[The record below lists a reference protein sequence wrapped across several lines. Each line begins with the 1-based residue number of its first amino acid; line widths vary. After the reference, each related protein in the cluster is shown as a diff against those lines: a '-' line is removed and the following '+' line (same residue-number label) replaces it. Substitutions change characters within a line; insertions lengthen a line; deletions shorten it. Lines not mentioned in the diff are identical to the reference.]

1 MNKRNPPHPGEILSE
16 WLAEVTVT
24 HAAESLGIT
33 RAMLSRV
40 LNGASAISADM
51 DVRLSRALGTSLG
64 HWLGLQSDYDLH
76 QAQKRFKS
84 RVRKIVV
91 PTLPKAANG

>member
-1 MNKRNPPHPGEILSE
+1 MSMHNPPHPGELLRE

-24 HAAESLGIT
+24 KAAESLGIT

-51 DVRLSRALGTSLG
+51 DVRLSRALGTSPG
-64 HWLGLQSDYDLH
+64 YWLGLQSDYDLR
-76 QAQKRFKS
+76 QAQKRFKA
-84 RVRKIVV
+84 RVRRIVT
-91 PTLPKAANG
+91 PTLPRVANG